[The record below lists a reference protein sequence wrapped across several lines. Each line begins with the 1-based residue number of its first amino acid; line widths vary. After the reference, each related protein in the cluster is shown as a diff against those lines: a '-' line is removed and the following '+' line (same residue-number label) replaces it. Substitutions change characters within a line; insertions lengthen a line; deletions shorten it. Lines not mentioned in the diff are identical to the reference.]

1 MSYFRISDWDVA
13 YTNGAYVVDGDRW
26 PAAWVEPAQ
35 AFRDSLIADGR
46 AKLDLAYG
54 PGARNRFDLFIPS
67 EKPKGLVVFVHG
79 GYWLELDKS
88 YSSHLAAGAVAN
100 GYAVAFP
107 SYTLC
112 PEIRITAIAKEIAAA
127 IGAAAEMIDGPLIL
141 TGHSA
146 GGQLATRM
154 ATITSPLSASVQTRI
169 RHVLS
174 ISGLHDLRPIMRRAM
189 NQQLR
194 IDEAEAMAESPA
206 LLEPINNLRL
216 TCWVGGA
223 ERSEFVRQSTLLAN
237 IWTGLGAATAT
248 VVEPDRN
255 HFTILDGLADPA
267 HPLTQAL
274 LAD

>member
-1 MSYFRISDWDVA
+1 MSYFRITDWDVA

-35 AFRDSLIADGR
+35 AFRDSLAASGR

-54 PGARNRFDLFIPS
+54 PRPRNRFDLFLPS

-79 GYWLELDKS
+79 GYWLALDKS
-88 YSSHLAAGAVAN
+88 YSSHLAASAVAG
-100 GYAVAFP
+100 GYAVAMP

-112 PEIRITAIAKEIAAA
+112 PEIRITGIAKEIAAA
-127 IGAAAEMIDGPLIL
+127 ISAASEMIDGPLIL

-154 ATITSPLSASVQTRI
+154 VTTTSPLAASVQTRI

-174 ISGLHDLRPIMRRAM
+174 ISGLHDLRPIMKRDM

-194 IDEAEAMAESPA
+194 IDAEEAMAESPA
-206 LLEPINNLRL
+206 LLEPMDNLRL

-237 IWTGLGAATAT
+237 IWTGLGAATVT

-255 HFTILDGLADPA
+255 HFTILEGLADPA
-267 HPLTQAL
+267 HSLTRAL

>member
-1 MSYFRISDWDVA
+1 MSYFRITDWDVA

-26 PAAWVEPAQ
+26 PAAWAGPAQ
-35 AFRDSLIADGR
+35 AFRDSLAANGR

-54 PGARNRFDLFIPS
+54 PRTRNRFDLFLPP
-67 EKPKGLVVFVHG
+67 EKPKGLVIFIHG

-88 YSSHLAAGAVAN
+88 YWSHMAAGAVAN

-112 PEIRITAIAKEIAAA
+112 PDIRISGIGEEIAAA
-127 IGAAAEMIDGPLIL
+127 IGKAAEMVNGPLIL
-141 TGHSA
+141 AGHSA
-146 GGQLATRM
+146 GGQLVARM
-154 ATITSPLSASVQTRI
+154 VTTTSPLPTSVRARI
-169 RHVLS
+169 SHVVS
-174 ISGLHDLRPIMRRAM
+174 ISGLHDLRPIMKRAM

-194 IDEAEAMAESPA
+194 IDAAEAMAESPA
-206 LLEPINNLRL
+206 LLEPVNNIRL

-223 ERSEFVRQSTLLAN
+223 ERSEFVRQSALLAN

-274 LAD
+274 LAE

>member
-26 PAAWVEPAQ
+26 PAAWVGPAQ
-35 AFRDSLIADGR
+35 AFRDSLIGDGR

-54 PGARNRFDLFIPS
+54 PGARNRFNLFLPS

-79 GYWLELDKS
+79 GYWLELNKS
-88 YSSHLAAGAVAN
+88 YSSHLAAGPIAH
-100 GYAVAFP
+100 GYAVAMP

-154 ATITSPLSASVQTRI
+154 VTATSPLAAPIQTRI

-206 LLEPINNLRL
+206 LLEPMDNLRL

-267 HPLTQAL
+267 HPLTRAL
-274 LAD
+274 LSD

>member
-1 MSYFRISDWDVA
+1 MNYFRITDWDVA
-13 YTNGAYVVDGDRW
+13 YTNGTYVVDGDRW
-26 PAAWVEPAQ
+26 PEAWVEPAQ
-35 AFRDSLIADGR
+35 TFRDSLIADGR

-54 PGARNRFDLFIPS
+54 PGARNRFDFFLPS
-67 EKPKGLVVFVHG
+67 EKPKGLVVFIHG

-100 GYAVAFP
+100 GYAVAMP

-112 PEIRITAIAKEIAAA
+112 PEIRISGIAKEIAVA

-154 ATITSPLSASVQTRI
+154 VTTTSPLAASVQTRI

-174 ISGLHDLRPIMRRAM
+174 ISGLHDLRPIMKRAM

-194 IDEAEAMAESPA
+194 INEAEAMAESPA
-206 LLEPINNLRL
+206 LLEPMDNLRL

-237 IWTGLGAATAT
+237 IWTGLGTATAT

-255 HFTILDGLADPA
+255 HFTILDGLADPT
-267 HPLTQAL
+267 HPLTRAL
-274 LAD
+274 LSD